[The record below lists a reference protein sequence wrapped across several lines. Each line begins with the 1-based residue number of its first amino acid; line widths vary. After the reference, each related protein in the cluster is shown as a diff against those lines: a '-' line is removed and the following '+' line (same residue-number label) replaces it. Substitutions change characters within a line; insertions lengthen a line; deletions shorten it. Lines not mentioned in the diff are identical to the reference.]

1 MDHGQPLRG
10 QYCTSTSIVNL
21 TVYIYS
27 VYTLYDIDRPSTYF
41 LLYHVT
47 KHHYSVNR
55 MAIVYFILNHNND
68 IYIASI
74 ITDRFYINGLEIALT
89 LLNDQLKS
97 ISF

>member
-1 MDHGQPLRG
+1 
-10 QYCTSTSIVNL
+10 
-21 TVYIYS
+21 
-27 VYTLYDIDRPSTYF
+27 
-41 LLYHVT
+41 
-47 KHHYSVNR
+47 